1 MNSLQS
7 QLRLRALAIA
17 LAGSFLTGGPTDPT
31 AATQTVGLPG
41 GDILVNE
48 GNTMGEQRETSIGA
62 NPLNPRH
69 LVAAWLDESGSSKG
83 VAYGRTVDGGLTWQS
98 WSMQDMDP
106 GTLYDPSIAVDPSGN
121 VFIGLI
127 HVKGQ
132 AESIVVRRSGDGGQ
146 SFGSPVAIGE
156 GDKPF
161 LAVDPGSGA
170 VDVTWA
176 GFVNRTFLHIF
187 FSRST
192 DHGSTFSPPF
202 LISEPGV
209 SEGLSSIPMTGPD
222 GEVYVVWSDILSG
235 ISTGVIWFDRSF
247 DDGTTWLSHDVR
259 VADVAQPRFENPAF
273 ANLGLSANAVDRSQG
288 AFRGRLYVAWPDG
301 RFGDADILLSS
312 STDRGA
318 TWSPP
323 IRVNDDV
330 VGNGADQ
337 AGPWVSVDAQ
347 GRLHVTFLDAREDP
361 TGTRY
366 AMYLATSTDGGT
378 TFGPNVRVSD
388 GLYPGGGLQSLREY
402 TGAAIAGGRIHP
414 IWPDARSGELNV
426 YSRGVNLD
434 DFDEDGVFN
443 DGDGSGGY
451 ADNRCSGTGR
461 RRRKPCDDNCPGTP
475 NRDQADADRDQVG
488 DACDNCPTAPNTSQA
503 DLDRDGLGDVC
514 DPSPLTP

>member
-1 MNSLQS
+1 MHSHRPPL
-7 QLRLRALAIA
+7 LLLALGIV
-17 LAGSFLTGGPTDPT
+17 LAGSLITGGPTDPT
-31 AATQTVGLPG
+31 AATEAVGLPG
-41 GDILVNE
+41 TDVRANE
-48 GNTMGEQRETSIGA
+48 GNTTGEQRETSIAA
-62 NPLNPRH
+62 NPLNPQH
-69 LVAAWLDESGSSKG
+69 LVAAWLDESGRSRG
-83 VAYGRTVDGGLTWQS
+83 IAYGRTLDGGLTWQS
-98 WSMQDMDP
+98 WLMQDMDP
-106 GTLYDPSIAVDPSGN
+106 GSLYDPSVAVDPQGN
-121 VFIGLI
+121 VFFGAIY
-127 HVKGQ
+127 VKGQ
-132 AESIVVRRSGDGGQ
+132 TASIVVRKSGDGGQ
-146 SFGSPVAIGE
+146 SFGSPVVVGE

-170 VDVTWA
+170 IDMTWA
-176 GFVNRTFLHIF
+176 GFVNGTFLHIF

-192 DHGSTFSPPF
+192 DQGSTFSPPL

-209 SEGLSSIPMTGPD
+209 SEGISAIPMAGPG
-222 GEVYVVWSDILSG
+222 GEIYVVWGDILSG

-247 DDGTTWLSHDVR
+247 DGGTTWLPHDVR
-259 VADVAQPRFENPAF
+259 VADVQQPQFENPAF
-273 ANLGLSANAVDRSQG
+273 ANLGLSANAADRSQG

-318 TWSPP
+318 TWSTP

-337 AGPWVSVDAQ
+337 AGPWVSVDAR

-361 TGTRY
+361 AGTRY

-388 GLYPGGGLQSLREY
+388 GLYPGGGFQSLREY
-402 TGAAIAGGRIHP
+402 TGAAIAGVRVHP
-414 IWPDARSGELNV
+414 IWPDARSGDLDV

-434 DFDEDGVFN
+434 DFDEDGILN

-451 ADNRCSGTGR
+451 ADNRCSGTTR

-475 NRDQADADRDQVG
+475 NPDQADSDRDQVG
-488 DACDNCPTAPNTSQA
+488 DACDNCPATPNTAQA
-503 DLDRDGLGDVC
+503 DIDRDGLGDAC
-514 DPSPLTP
+514 DPDPLSP